1 MKQDNTGCNFL
12 GKRLGGKL
20 GNVGR
25 VTLKRI
31 SEYISSKLE
40 ISHL

>member
-1 MKQDNTGCNFL
+1 MKQDNTGWNFL
-12 GKRLGGKL
+12 GKRPGGKL

-25 VTLKRI
+25 VTFKRI
-31 SEYISSKLE
+31 SVYISSEVE